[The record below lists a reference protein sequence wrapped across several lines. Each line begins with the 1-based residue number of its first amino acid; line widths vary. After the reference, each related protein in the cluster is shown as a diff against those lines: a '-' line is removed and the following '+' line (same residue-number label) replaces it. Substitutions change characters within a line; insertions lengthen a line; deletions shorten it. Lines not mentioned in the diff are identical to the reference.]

1 MRDKAKPLRTMM
13 YVPGNKEDWVRKAPK
28 YGADALIIDLEDS
41 VPPDE
46 KPIAREIVSRLVP
59 ELASE
64 GVTLLVRV
72 NDMETGF
79 TEEDVSFAVQ
89 KGTYGITLPMTRGPE
104 DVKAIDELITS
115 EEKKK
120 GIEHGSVLIDPG
132 LETATGM
139 RFAYDV
145 GISSERVA
153 HMGAGGGRGG
163 DIARAI
169 GYRWTAMGTE
179 TLFIRSKVLLDSR
192 AAGVPFPMTGLWQDI
207 HDHDGLKSFAKHS
220 RDLGYAGM
228 SVIHPSHIEI
238 VNQIFSPTQKE
249 ISEWVGII
257 EAMDGVRKKGGAAV
271 EYNGAMVDIA
281 HEKTARDMLDFAKAL
296 GLVN

>member
-1 MRDKAKPLRTMM
+1 MRDNAKPLRTMM

-72 NDMETGF
+72 NDMETGL

-120 GIEHGSVLIDPG
+120 GIERGSVLIDPG

-139 RFAYDV
+139 RSAYDV

-169 GYRWTAMGTE
+169 GYRWTAKGTE
-179 TLFIRSKVLLDSR
+179 TLFI
-192 AAGVPFPMTGLWQDI
+192 
-207 HDHDGLKSFAKHS
+207 
-220 RDLGYAGM
+220 
-228 SVIHPSHIEI
+228 
-238 VNQIFSPTQKE
+238 
-249 ISEWVGII
+249 
-257 EAMDGVRKKGGAAV
+257 
-271 EYNGAMVDIA
+271 
-281 HEKTARDMLDFAKAL
+281 
-296 GLVN
+296 